1 MTIAITFDLWDTVF
15 DDDSDEPKRLAAG
28 LPTKKVARRDLVHAA
43 LAAHSAIDRAVLDAA
58 YDTADA
64 AFNQVWNQQSVT
76 WSVAE
81 RLGVLLKGLGRSLP
95 EAEFD
100 ALVAAHEEM
109 EVLIQPSLAPG
120 IVPAIRAL
128 HGRYPLGVISDTVF
142 SPGSSLRRILA
153 GHDLLDCFD
162 ALVFSDEAGWSKP
175 APALF
180 ARAAAGLGV
189 PITRLVHIGD
199 RESKDV
205 DGPHRVGARAILTTV
220 VKDRRTGPTAAA
232 ATCTNY
238 ADLAAIVD
246 ALAD

>member
-15 DDDSDEPKRLAAG
+15 HDDSDEPKRAAAG
-28 LPTKKVARRDLVHAA
+28 LPTKKVSRRDLVHAA
-43 LAAHSAIDRAVLDAA
+43 LLAHGDLDRALVDAA

-81 RLGVLLKGLGRSLP
+81 RLGVMLKGLGRSLP
-95 EAEFD
+95 DAEFAD
-100 ALVAAHEEM
+100 LVAAHEEM
-109 EVLIQPSLAPG
+109 EVLIQPDLAPG
-120 IVPAIRAL
+120 IVQALREL

-153 GHDLLDCFD
+153 GHDLLRCFD
-162 ALVFSDEAGWSKP
+162 SLVFSDEAGWSKP

-180 ARAAAGLGV
+180 ARAAEGLGV
-189 PITRLVHIGD
+189 PVTRLVHIGD

-205 DGPHRVGARAILTTV
+205 AGPLRVGARAILTTV

-238 ADLAAIVD
+238 ADLVAIID
-246 ALAD
+246 SLAG